1 MEIALGFIIAIF
13 IAITG
18 VGAGSMTTPL
28 LILLIG
34 MPTKQ
39 AVGTALIFGAAVKI
53 LTTPMYIARR
63 QVDWRA
69 FKFLMLT
76 GLPGVLIGTLVL
88 QGFKSDLLTAFVG
101 FTIVSIATLNLFRF
115 SNITRN
121 DRTPW
126 LAAVALPIGVEVG
139 FSSAGAGAL
148 GALCLMNMTTM
159 APAAVVGTDLSFGL
173 VLSTVGGGIHA
184 ALGDLNVPVLI
195 KLLIGGA
202 GGALAGGLLA
212 SRLPS
217 KKLRFVLCV
226 ALVILGC
233 NLGWKGWT
241 DYRKSLAQES
251 QTQETVKK

>member
-53 LTTPMYIARR
+53 LTTPLYIARK
-63 QVDWRA
+63 QVNWRA
-69 FKFLMLT
+69 FGFLMAT
-76 GLPGVLIGTLVL
+76 GLPGVLIGTLLL

-101 FTIVSIATLNLFRF
+101 FTIVCIAAINLFRF
-115 SNITRN
+115 SNITRH
-121 DRTPW
+121 
-126 LAAVALPIGVEVG
+126 AAVGLPIGIEVG

-148 GALCLMNMTTM
+148 GALCLMNMTM
-159 APAAVVGTDLSFGL
+159 LAPAAVVGTDLSFGL
-173 VLSTVGGGIHA
+173 VLSLVGGGIHA
-184 ALGDLNVPVLI
+184 AMGDLNTSVLI

-202 GGALAGGLLA
+202 AGALAGGMLA

-226 ALVILGC
+226 ALVILGG

-241 DYRKSLAQES
+241 DYRKAQV
-251 QTQETVKK
+251 TVTR